1 MHNVTEFDVDVLVTY
16 KALNGRNFNS
26 RWAKPSVLNHLELKQ
41 FTCDYLPHLDTGE
54 GCKQ

>member
-1 MHNVTEFDVDVLVTY
+1 MHNVTEFNVDVLVTY